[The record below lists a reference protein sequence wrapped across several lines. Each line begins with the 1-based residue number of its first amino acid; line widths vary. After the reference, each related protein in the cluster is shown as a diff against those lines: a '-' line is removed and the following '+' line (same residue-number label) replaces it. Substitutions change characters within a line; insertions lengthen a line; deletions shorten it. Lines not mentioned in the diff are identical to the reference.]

1 MHAKHPN
8 TRFVNAHFAMRYY
21 DMDKVAALLD
31 KFPNADIEL
40 SATVQDLGRAP
51 RMIREFFLKYQDR
64 ILFGSDGNPGR
75 GIEEFWVPHWRF
87 LETFDEHFDHP
98 AQLRSATGAP
108 LHGRWRIY
116 GIGLPDEVLRKV
128 YYANALRYLP
138 AARATWKD
146 SLLRDNRT
154 RWWIAGLLF
163 ASTTINYIDR
173 QTLSVLAPY
182 LKRDYGWSNSDFAL
196 IVIAFRAAYT
206 IFQFVSG
213 RLLDRLGTRRGLS
226 LAVLWYSVVA
236 MATSAATGLKSFAMF
251 RFLLG
256 AGEAA
261 NWPGATKAVS
271 EWFPESER
279 GMAVAI
285 FDSGSAVGGAIAPV
299 MVVWLY
305 NSFGSWRPA
314 FVITGLLGV
323 VWLIVWR
330 RVYPVQA
337 AQIRCKTG
345 IAEDAPESW
354 ADLLRRKETWGIV
367 LGKALTDP
375 VWFFITDWF
384 AIYLVSKGFKLENT
398 LVGFWVPFLAAD
410 LGNFAGGGL
419 SSYLIRRGWPVLR
432 ARKLVVLLGGIG
444 MTLLIPAIA
453 VSNFA
458 ILIGLFA
465 ISTFSY
471 AAWST
476 MGLTFPADLYP
487 NRTVATVSGMS
498 GAAAG
503 IGTIL
508 STLAIGKV
516 TDRYSF
522 EPVLIG
528 ASLLPVIATVLV
540 FVLIRPARHDKTVI

>member
-1 MHAKHPN
+1 M
-8 TRFVNAHFAMRYY
+8 
-21 DMDKVAALLD
+21 
-31 KFPNADIEL
+31 
-40 SATVQDLGRAP
+40 
-51 RMIREFFLKYQDR
+51 
-64 ILFGSDGNPGR
+64 
-75 GIEEFWVPHWRF
+75 
-87 LETFDEHFDHP
+87 
-98 AQLRSATGAP
+98 
-108 LHGRWRIY
+108 
-116 GIGLPDEVLRKV
+116 
-128 YYANALRYLP
+128 
-138 AARATWKD
+138 
-146 SLLRDNRT
+146 
-154 RWWIAGLLF
+154 RWWIAALLF

-182 LKRDYGWSNSDFAL
+182 LKRDFAWSNTDFAL

-206 IFQFVSG
+206 IFQLLSG

-226 LAVLWYSVVA
+226 LAVAWYSVVA
-236 MATSAATGLKSFAMF
+236 MATSAAVGLKSFVFF

-279 GMAVAI
+279 GLAVAL

-305 NSFGSWRPA
+305 RSFGSWRPA
-314 FVITGLLGV
+314 FVITGLLGFAWLV
-323 VWLIVWR
+323 VWR
-330 RVYPVQA
+330 TVYRSPATA
-337 AQIRCKTG
+337 ASMERQDG
-345 IAEDAPESW
+345 P
-354 ADLLRRKETWGIV
+354 ADTWTTLLRRRETWGIV

-384 AIYLVSKGFKLENT
+384 AIYLVSKGFRLEDT
-398 LVGFWVPFLAAD
+398 LLGFWVPFLAAD

-419 SSYLIRRGWPVLR
+419 SSYLIRSGWPVLR
-432 ARKLVVLLGGIG
+432 ARKAVVLLGGIG
-444 MTLLIPAIA
+444 MTLLVPVVA
-453 VSNFA
+453 VSSFP
-458 ILIGLFA
+458 ILIALFA
-465 ISTFSY
+465 VSTFSY

-503 IGTIL
+503 IGTII
-508 STLAIGKV
+508 STLIIGKV

-540 FVLIRPARHDKTVI
+540 FVLIRPARLKTE

>member
-1 MHAKHPN
+1 
-8 TRFVNAHFAMRYY
+8 V
-21 DMDKVAALLD
+21 DGELLGPS
-31 KFPNADIEL
+31 KR
-40 SATVQDLGRAP
+40 DLG
-51 RMIREFFLKYQDR
+51 
-64 ILFGSDGNPGR
+64 
-75 GIEEFWVPHWRF
+75 
-87 LETFDEHFDHP
+87 
-98 AQLRSATGAP
+98 
-108 LHGRWRIY
+108 
-116 GIGLPDEVLRKV
+116 
-128 YYANALRYLP
+128 
-138 AARATWKD
+138 
-146 SLLRDNRT
+146 LRDKDGLLHYARK
-154 RWWIAGLLF
+154 RWWIAALLF

-182 LKRDYGWSNSDFAL
+182 LKRDYGWSNSDFAM

-206 IFQFVSG
+206 IFQLLSG

-226 LAVLWYSVVA
+226 LAVLWYSAVA
-236 MATSAATGLKSFAMF
+236 MATSMAAGLKSFAAF

-314 FVITGLLGV
+314 FIVTGLLGM
-323 VWLIVWR
+323 VWLVVWR
-330 RVYPVQA
+330 RVYP
-337 AQIRCKTG
+337 AQVKPAG
-345 IAEDAPESW
+345 VEIARGAPESW
-354 ADLLRRKETWGIV
+354 FALLRHKETWGIV

-398 LVGFWVPFLAAD
+398 LIGFWVPFLAAD

-419 SSYLIRRGWPVLR
+419 SSYLIRRGWPALR

-444 MTLLIPAIA
+444 MTLLVPAIA

-458 ILIGLFA
+458 VLIGLFA

-503 IGTIL
+503 IGTIA
-508 STLAIGKV
+508 STLAIGKI

-528 ASLLPVIATVLV
+528 ASLLPVIATILV
-540 FVLIRPARHDKTVI
+540 FALIRPRRDDETVMLE

>member
-1 MHAKHPN
+1 
-8 TRFVNAHFAMRYY
+8 
-21 DMDKVAALLD
+21 
-31 KFPNADIEL
+31 
-40 SATVQDLGRAP
+40 
-51 RMIREFFLKYQDR
+51 
-64 ILFGSDGNPGR
+64 
-75 GIEEFWVPHWRF
+75 
-87 LETFDEHFDHP
+87 
-98 AQLRSATGAP
+98 
-108 LHGRWRIY
+108 
-116 GIGLPDEVLRKV
+116 
-128 YYANALRYLP
+128 
-138 AARATWKD
+138 
-146 SLLRDNRT
+146 LLRDNRT

-206 IFQFVSG
+206 IFQAVSG

-314 FVITGLLGV
+314 FVITGLLGLG
-323 VWLIVWR
+323 WLMVWR
-330 RVYPVQA
+330 RVYPVQVPKPVGTA
-337 AQIRCKTG
+337 ALI
-345 IAEDAPESW
+345 EDAPESW
-354 ADLLRRKETWGIV
+354 ANLLRRKETWGIV

-465 ISTFSY
+465 LSTFSY

-503 IGTIL
+503 VGTII
-508 STLAIGKV
+508 STLTIGKV

-540 FVLIRPARHDKTVI
+540 FALIRPARHDKTVI